1 MVVLYVQYKLNV
13 NNEPAFCPRD
23 ALYFVAWDR
32 RRRPAGNAFP
42 CTAMTSDLG
51 VAIMSEAIRPALGP
65 GEWKLRRSG
74 PISLDVVDRIDYIVI
89 EGPAGETVKVTGA
102 DEIFAL
108 ISLANDA
115 LPPDDPRKITHGW
128 LARVETVRDM
138 IRDLADSG
146 DPQYQS
152 LRHELATGWD
162 QMAQVLGAILPPE
175 ADDSAS
181 GVG

>member
-1 MVVLYVQYKLNV
+1 
-13 NNEPAFCPRD
+13 
-23 ALYFVAWDR
+23 
-32 RRRPAGNAFP
+32 
-42 CTAMTSDLG
+42 MTSDL
-51 VAIMSEAIRPALGP
+51 AFPIMSEAIRPALEP

-89 EGPAGETVKVTGA
+89 EGPGGETVKVTGT

-128 LARVETVRDM
+128 LARIETVRDM

-146 DPQYQS
+146 DPQYKS
-152 LRHELATGWD
+152 MRRELATGWD
-162 QMAQVLGAILPPE
+162 QMAQVLSAILPPVG
-175 ADDSAS
+175 DDTHSD
-181 GVG
+181 VG